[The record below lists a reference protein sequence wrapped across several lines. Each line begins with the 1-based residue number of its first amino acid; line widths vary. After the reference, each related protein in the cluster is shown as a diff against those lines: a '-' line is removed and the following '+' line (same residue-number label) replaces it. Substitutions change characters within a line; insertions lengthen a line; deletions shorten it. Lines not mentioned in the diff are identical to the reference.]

1 MSVVVSDIRHPPSA
15 IRAAERRLV
24 LVPER
29 DASAGQVIGRYF
41 DFHAIAD
48 QYPDPEA
55 THVAGE
61 RREYGMSIV
70 QGYPE
75 CRAREDF

>member
-1 MSVVVSDIRHPPSA
+1 MVVSDIRHP
-15 IRAAERRLV
+15 RGFAALI
-24 LVPER
+24 LMPER
-29 DASAGQVIGRYF
+29 DASAGQVVRGDF
-41 DFHAIAD
+41 DFHAVSNQD
-48 QYPDPEA
+48 TNPEA

-70 QGYPE
+70 QGHTE